1 LHLSYNRIP
10 PAHIENLQIL
20 SSLLILNLASNEL
33 CTLPS
38 DMSYLKTLE
47 EFNLASNNFS
57 SSMTLVSASTI
68 FDALSTIPSLKKL
81 NLSRNRLEAWHGTKK
96 FPNLIELYFAFN
108 QVQEEQALLPALETN
123 PNLSIFV
130 ITGNPFA
137 ANLTESILEKILYD
151 KFGSQGQLINE
162 SLNPP
167 SYLRGARTR
176 TAPETSTA
184 F

>member
-1 LHLSYNRIP
+1 
-10 PAHIENLQIL
+10 
-20 SSLLILNLASNEL
+20 
-33 CTLPS
+33 
-38 DMSYLKTLE
+38 MSYLKTLE

-108 QVQEEQALLPALETN
+108 QVQEEEALLPALETN